1 MYASIEGI
9 SNTKNIIDKYDL
21 QIQNLNNKFD
31 TVVKEYISYQA
42 ELSPL
47 FTEREGLR
55 WEVLELKNLRER
67 DKVQQMLQNE
77 TSKKRINAL
86 ETELR
91 KKVYEA
97 DTAVEKLIEL

>member
-1 MYASIEGI
+1 
-9 SNTKNIIDKYDL
+9 
-21 QIQNLNNKFD
+21 
-31 TVVKEYISYQA
+31 
-42 ELSPL
+42 
-47 FTEREGLR
+47 
-55 WEVLELKNLRER
+55 LKNLRER